1 MANQELPRP
10 RRSLRDRHNEEEP
23 SLQRPPELARPAM
36 PKPQKTEVVAPTPQ
50 KVESSAQNYLAQV
63 DQVEE
68 EEEKTTVVNNVG
80 NLLNKKPSTQ
90 TKTLVNT
97 KKITQNLRSDSSK
110 DIQDSVKKVKGEFQK
125 LEGSVSETKEELAK
139 LSSKIS
145 EEATVVKEKA
155 MEFGLQ
161 TIESLLNAPKNLINS
176 MVFRKKATPTSTSN
190 NKTTQ
195 APPVKRK
202 VVPKIK
208 YGDLVAQRVEFFTY
222 DKQRLVDRSLPPNI
236 VEEVFMTNAVAD
248 VKYCSRFVKE
258 LQHPSTGI
266 YAYKPI
272 SFIFDNITP
281 EDINYFLYYVSKN
294 TPAFVGQNYKFS
306 EAFATWIIRKSH
318 EL

>member
-1 MANQELPRP
+1 MTNQELPRP
-10 RRSLRDRHNEEEP
+10 KRSLRDRNSGDEP
-23 SLQRPPELARPAM
+23 ILQPPPELARPTI
-36 PKPQKTEVVAPTPQ
+36 PKPQKVEVSQNTQ
-50 KVESSAQNYLAQV
+50 KNESYAQNYLDQV
-63 DQVEE
+63 DQIEPE
-68 EEEKTTVVNNVG
+68 EEEKTSVVNNVA
-80 NLLNKKPSTQ
+80 NLLNKKPRSQTQ
-90 TKTLVNT
+90 PLVNT
-97 KKITQNLRSDSSK
+97 KKVTQNLKNDSNK
-110 DIQDSVKKVKGEFQK
+110 DIQESVKKVKGEFQK
-125 LEGSVSETKEELAK
+125 LEGSVSETKEELSK
-139 LSSKIS
+139 LSTKIS

-190 NKTTQ
+190 TKTTQ

-208 YGDLVAQRVEFFTY
+208 YGDLVAQKVEFFTY

-258 LQHPSTGI
+258 LQHPSAGI

-272 SFIFDNITP
+272 SFIFDNITA

-294 TPAFVGQNYKFS
+294 IPAFVGQNYKFS